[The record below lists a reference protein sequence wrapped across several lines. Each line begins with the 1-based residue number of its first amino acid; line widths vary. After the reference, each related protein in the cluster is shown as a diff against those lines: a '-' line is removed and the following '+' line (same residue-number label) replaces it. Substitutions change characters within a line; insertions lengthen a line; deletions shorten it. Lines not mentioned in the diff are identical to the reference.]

1 MNNEDAN
8 LPIFDVQRV
17 QLRFDISA
25 EFVAAQ
31 VANNVLILAL
41 SSGRILRFD
50 LDNAEDIDDI
60 DLPKRP
66 AEVGV
71 IRKVFLDPSAS
82 HLIVSTSLGENFYLH
97 TQSRQPKALSRLKGI
112 QIECI
117 AWNPSLPT
125 ASTREILVG
134 SSDGNVYETYIEPS
148 TEFYRREEKYVKNV
162 YHSTDGPVVGLWAD
176 TATGRPEVRRIV
188 LATPSRLFH
197 FQSRSGRHGV
207 DSGSHYTR
215 LFEGETPQIRDAPE
229 ANRSGPA
236 GFSSSPDPPD
246 NAARGANERAFGW
259 LCGQSILT
267 GVLADPGTS
276 DPAKRTV
283 TEAVSVSKSK
293 FHPNQGGSRTA
304 KEGFRAI
311 AMTRFHLLAVIG
323 ERLVAMNRFDQ
334 SMVYDQRVLDSEQS
348 MLGLYVDQQ
357 KNTFWLLTSRDIFE
371 VVVTDESRHIW
382 QIMLSRKE
390 FDLALQYAS
399 TPSQKDAIAIES
411 GDDLIKQKRFY
422 EAAGVYGKSSKPFE
436 DVALIFIDQDE
447 NDALRRYLLV
457 KLTQMKKSSA
467 MQRIMLSSWLV
478 ELYMV
483 KLNSL
488 DDAISSTTESTE
500 GMTVEKK
507 NEGLSHIRR
516 EFTEFVTKHKNDLDQ
531 KTTYEIISSHGRE
544 EELLRYATAIE
555 DYGYVLS
562 YWIQRERWQD
572 AMSVLKKQADTEVFY
587 RHASVLMEHVPT
599 DFTEVLMRQTDLDEL
614 RLIPALLN
622 YNKTANV
629 PLNQNQAIRFLLFCI
644 NQQGS
649 KEPSVHNTLVSL
661 YAAHPTTD
669 ESALLVYL
677 QAQSAAHE
685 QFYDADFAL
694 RLCINHKRVRS
705 AVHIYCAMSQF
716 SAAVDLA
723 LRYDEVDL
731 AAEVADRPE
740 NDQVLR
746 KKLWLKVAKKVMAKS
761 QGISAAMD
769 FLRRCDFL
777 RIEDLIP
784 LFPDF
789 IVIDDFKEEICEAL
803 EEYSRQIDNLRLEMD
818 KSADTAQNIKD
829 EIKALD
835 QRYAIVEPGERC
847 WLCRLPV
854 LMRQFFVFP
863 CQHAFHAD
871 CLGKAVINMAP
882 VAKGKRIREVQAEI
896 GRGLVSGKRKDR
908 LVRELDG
915 LVAGACVLCGEMAVK
930 QIDQPFVTKTD
941 DREQWAI

>member
-1 MNNEDAN
+1 MNSEDPS

-66 AEVGV
+66 AEIGV

-82 HLIVSTSLGENFYLH
+82 HLIISTTLGENFYLH
-97 TQSRQPKALSRLKGI
+97 TQSRQPKALSRLKGV

-162 YHSTDGPVVGLWAD
+162 FHSADGPIVGLWAD
-176 TATGRPEVRRIV
+176 TTVGRPESRRV
-188 LATPSRLFH
+188 LIATPLKLFH
-197 FQSRSGRHGV
+197 FQSRSGRIGSE
-207 DSGSHYTR
+207 SGSLYTK
-215 LFEGETPQIRDAPE
+215 LLESETPQIRDAPDSS
-229 ANRSGPA
+229 RTGPS
-236 GFSSSPDPPD
+236 GFSASPDSQD
-246 NAARGANERAFGW
+246 MGGKAASERAFGW
-259 LCGQSILT
+259 LCGQTVFT
-267 GVLADPGTS
+267 GVLADPATT
-276 DPAKRTV
+276 DAAKRTV
-283 TEAVSVSKSK
+283 SDAIAISKAKLSS
-293 FHPNQGGSRTA
+293 NQGSRA
-304 KEGFRAI
+304 VKDAFRAL
-311 AMTRFHLLAVIG
+311 AMTRFHLLVVIG
-323 ERLVAMNRFDQ
+323 DRLMAINRFDQ
-334 SMVYDQRVLDSEQS
+334 SVVYDQRVLDAEQT

-357 KNTFWLLTSRDIFE
+357 KNTFWLLTQRDIFE

-390 FDLALQYAS
+390 FDHALLYAS
-399 TPSQKDAIAIES
+399 TTEQKDAIAIES
-411 GDDLIKQKRFY
+411 GDNLIEEKKY
-422 EAAGVYGKSSKPFE
+422 YDAAGIYGKSSKPFE
-436 DVALIFIDQDE
+436 DVALIFIDQGE

-457 KLTQMKKSSA
+457 KLGQMKKSST

-483 KLNSL
+483 KLNTL

-500 GMTVEKK
+500 GMPAEKK
-507 NEGLSHIRR
+507 NEGLAQVRK
-516 EFTEFVTKHKNDLDQ
+516 EFTDFVTRNKSDLDQ

-544 EELLRYATAIE
+544 EELLRYATAID
-555 DYGYVLS
+555 DYSFVLS

-572 AMSVLKKQADTEVFY
+572 AMAVLKKQADTEVFY
-587 RHASVLMEHVPT
+587 RHASVLMQHVPAE
-599 DFTEVLMRQTDLDEL
+599 FTEVLMRQSNLDET
-614 RLIPALLN
+614 RLIPAILN

-629 PLNQNQAIRFLLFCI
+629 SLNQNQAVRFLLFCI

-649 KEPSVHNTLVSL
+649 QEPSVHNTLVSL
-661 YAAHPTTD
+661 YAAHSTTD
-669 ESALLVYL
+669 ESALLAYL
-677 QAQSAAHE
+677 QGQSMAHE
-685 QFYDADFAL
+685 HCYDLDFAL
-694 RLCINHKRVRS
+694 RLCLNHKRVRS

-716 SAAVDLA
+716 SAAVDMA

-746 KKLWLKVAKKVMAKS
+746 KKLWLKVAKKVMAQS
-761 QGISAAMD
+761 QGISAAME
-769 FLRRCDFL
+769 FLKRCDFL

-829 EIKALD
+829 EIKGLD

-854 LMRQFFVFP
+854 LLRQFFVFP

-882 VAKGKRIREVQAEI
+882 AAKGKRIREVQAEI
-896 GRGLVSGKRKDR
+896 GRGVSAGKRKDR
-908 LVRELDG
+908 LVRELDA

-930 QIDQPFVTKTD
+930 QIDMPFVTKD
-941 DREQWAI
+941 DDKEQWAI